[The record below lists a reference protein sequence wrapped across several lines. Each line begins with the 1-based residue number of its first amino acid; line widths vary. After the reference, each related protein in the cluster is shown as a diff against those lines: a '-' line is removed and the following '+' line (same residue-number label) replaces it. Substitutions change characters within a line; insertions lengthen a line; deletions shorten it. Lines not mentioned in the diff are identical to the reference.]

1 MHDLKLTFIGS
12 GNAFSPGG
20 LCCNGFMVNDRLLFD
35 SPPQALSSLNKLGF
49 NANDLDAVIISHHH
63 GDHFLGLPFLLLH
76 WKYQGRQRPV
86 RIIGPKNTEALAR
99 MIAENVFPGVFEL
112 PFEIEW
118 IEAQPNKPISFDCVD
133 LEPLLMTHDDRL
145 AQSLGYVATIAGRKF
160 GYTGDTMMCDSVMR
174 LAQESEVLVSECA
187 SVDQRIPVH
196 MNLLDDIPV
205 VRSAMQASAA
215 LILTHIN
222 SDVKADGIH
231 NTRIAEDFATY
242 KF

>member
-20 LCCNGFMVNDRLLFD
+20 LCCNGFLVNDRILFD
-35 SPPQALSSLNKLGF
+35 SPPQALSSLNKVGF
-49 NANDLDAVIISHHH
+49 DANDLDAVIISHHH

-76 WKYQGRQRPV
+76 WKYKGRQRPV
-86 RIIGPKNTEALAR
+86 RIVGPKNTESLAR

-118 IEAQPNKPISFDCVD
+118 IEARPNKPITFDCVE
-133 LEPLLMTHDDRL
+133 LEPLLMQHDDRL
-145 AQSLGYVATIAGRKF
+145 AQSLGYAATISGRKF
-160 GYTGDTMMCDSVMR
+160 GYTGDTVLCDSVLQ
-174 LAQESEVLVSECA
+174 LARHSEVLVSECA

-196 MNLLDDIPV
+196 MNLVDDIPV
-205 VRSAMQASAA
+205 VRSAMPPSSA
-215 LILTHIN
+215 LLLTHIN
-222 SDVKADGIH
+222 NDVKADGIH